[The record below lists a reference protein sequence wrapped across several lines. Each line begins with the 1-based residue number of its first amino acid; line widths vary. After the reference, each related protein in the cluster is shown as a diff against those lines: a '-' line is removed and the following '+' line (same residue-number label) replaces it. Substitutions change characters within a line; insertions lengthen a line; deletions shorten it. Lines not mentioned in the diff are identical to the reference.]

1 MRLQRIMCATDFSPQ
16 AKVALEYAAELS
28 MRLEVPLLLLAA
40 FQIPI
45 YPLPEG
51 VMVRTS
57 ETISQLLTQTSTDLA
72 AARVTAT
79 ELGARDVETVVV
91 EGNPA
96 SEVVRVATERKVD
109 LIVLGSHGRGGISR
123 AILGSVADKVMRT
136 APCPVMIVAHGGP
149 EHPA

>member
-16 AKVALEYAAELS
+16 ARAALDYAAELS
-28 MRLEVPLLLLAA
+28 KRLEVPLLLLAA

-51 VMVRTS
+51 VMLRTA
-57 ETISQLLTQTSTDLA
+57 ETVAQLLQQTSDELA
-72 AARVTAT
+72 RTRDVAVG
-79 ELGARDVETVVV
+79 LGARDVETVVV
-91 EGNPA
+91 EGQPA
-96 SEVVRVATERKVD
+96 AEIVRVADERKID

-136 APCPVMIVAHGGP
+136 AHCPVLIV
-149 EHPA
+149 HPT

>member
-1 MRLQRIMCATDFSPQ
+1 MRFQRIMCATDFSPQ
-16 AKVALEYAAELS
+16 ARVALEYAAELS
-28 MRLEVPLLLLAA
+28 RRLEVPLLLLAA

-57 ETISQLLTQTSTDLA
+57 ETISQLLTQTSDDLA
-72 AARVTAT
+72 RARALAT
-79 ELGARDVETVVV
+79 ELGARDIETVVV

-96 SEVVRVATERKVD
+96 AEIVRVASERKLD
-109 LIVLGSHGRGGISR
+109 LIVMGSHGRGGISR

-136 APCPVMIVAHGGP
+136 APCPVMIVAHGQ